1 MGTTR
6 VDVDM
11 SAKYAAMED
20 QFIKIS
26 DDKKGDFVYKMTGA
40 DKVCLDNYYFARNNK
55 HLFSKGSMD
64 ANGKSC
70 LHDELGRPLIAT
82 EGIIPQIERF
92 ATKFVFNKLNIRLFE
107 QAMDE
112 IVAKCDDPQGNHLT
126 FICNNKMMTAVQHVM
141 AAWLRDW
148 KTDGGFIWSKGTNG
162 YVKVGTTFDS
172 YSWKGNTITFKLD
185 RSLDLEF
192 PNKAYGMFID
202 LTTDGNGRSGL
213 QMFTFKGGQLIHNY
227 VVGVG
232 GRNGL
237 SSGEVSS
244 PVAGSKIINWG
255 YSAVAVLNPYR
266 SAILEEI

>member
-1 MGTTR
+1 M
-6 VDVDM
+6 
-11 SAKYAAMED
+11 
-20 QFIKIS
+20 
-26 DDKKGDFVYKMTGA
+26 
-40 DKVCLDNYYFARNNK
+40 
-55 HLFSKGSMD
+55 
-64 ANGKSC
+64 
-70 LHDELGRPLIAT
+70 
-82 EGIIPQIERF
+82 IIPQIERF
-92 ATKFVFNKLNIRLFE
+92 ATKFVFNKLNVRMFE

-112 IVAKCDDPQGNHLT
+112 MITKCENPQGNVFT
-126 FICNNKMMTAVQHVM
+126 FITNTKMNTMVQRVM

-172 YSWKGNTITFKLD
+172 YSYNGNTIVFKLD

-192 PNKAYGMFID
+192 PNKAFGMFID
-202 LTTDGNGRSGL
+202 LTTDSQGRSGL

-244 PVAGSKIINWG
+244 PVAGSKIIN
-255 YSAVAVLNPYR
+255 
-266 SAILEEI
+266 